1 MIDPRDTRC
10 CGDLSL
16 ISTYRPCRRYDGLWH
31 LPAQG
36 SSSFRS
42 VLVANRGEIALRV
55 MKTCAA
61 MGLETV
67 AVYSDA
73 DAESPHV
80 EFADRAVKSDP
91 QPPRLYLKVEAV
103 IEAARV
109 AGAEAIHPGYGFLA
123 ENAEFAEAVAAAGL
137 TFIGPTPESI
147 RLMGDKATAR
157 TLMDERGVPVAPGY
171 SGDDQSDERLI
182 SAAEDIGFPVL
193 VKAAAG
199 GGGKGMSIVRS
210 AEDLPEALATARRLA
225 ASAFGNATL
234 LLEAYIDEPRHIEV
248 QIVGDSHGRVIHCF
262 ERECSIQRRFQKI
275 IEEAP
280 SVAVTDALREKLC
293 AAAVTAG
300 EALGYL
306 GAGTVEFIMAPDGAF
321 YFLEVNTRLQVEH
334 PVTELITGLDLVEL
348 QVRVARGEE
357 LPSQDTIQRFGH
369 AVECRLYAED
379 ARDFLT
385 VTGQLLTGAPNG

>member
-1 MIDPRDTRC
+1 M
-10 CGDLSL
+10 
-16 ISTYRPCRRYDGLWH
+16 
-31 LPAQG
+31 
-36 SSSFRS
+36 SFRS

-80 EFADRAVKSDP
+80 EFADRAVRIGPAAAADS
-91 QPPRLYLKVEAV
+91 YLKVEAV

-199 GGGKGMSIVRS
+199 GGGGDVHRT
-210 AEDLPEALATARRLA
+210 LGRRPA
-225 ASAFGNATL
+225 GGISHRASA
-234 LLEAYIDEPRHIEV
+234 
-248 QIVGDSHGRVIHCF
+248 
-262 ERECSIQRRFQKI
+262 CSKRIW
-275 IEEAP
+275 
-280 SVAVTDALREKLC
+280 
-293 AAAVTAG
+293 
-300 EALGYL
+300 
-306 GAGTVEFIMAPDGAF
+306 
-321 YFLEVNTRLQVEH
+321 
-334 PVTELITGLDLVEL
+334 
-348 QVRVARGEE
+348 
-357 LPSQDTIQRFGH
+357 
-369 AVECRLYAED
+369 
-379 ARDFLT
+379 
-385 VTGQLLTGAPNG
+385 